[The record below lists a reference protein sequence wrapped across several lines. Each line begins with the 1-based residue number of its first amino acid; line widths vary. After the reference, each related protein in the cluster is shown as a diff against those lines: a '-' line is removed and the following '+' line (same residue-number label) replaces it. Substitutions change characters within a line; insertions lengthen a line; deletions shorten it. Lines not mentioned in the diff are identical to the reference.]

1 MLKIHA
7 KIGTMSQSI
16 ILVGWK
22 QNYPRVGDIIKF
34 RSFPY
39 ERGEKWRRGRVDK
52 IEDMGWHWCLFISYH
67 FANFP

>member
-7 KIGTMSQSI
+7 KIGTMSSSL

-22 QNYPRVGDIIKF
+22 QNYPQVGDVIKF

-39 ERGEKWRRGRVDK
+39 ERGEKWRRGRVDEIK
-52 IEDMGWHWCLFISYH
+52 DLCWYWLYYISLY
-67 FANFP
+67 